1 MESLDPILHQPL
13 RTQLAAYLAG
23 AGEASFSELKRSLQV
38 SDGNLESHLKKL
50 IAADYVALRRSDGP
64 GRAQTS
70 YSLTPTGMGAL
81 QRYIQTLQKLLP
93 LGTQPADAPLGG
105 VVAGS

>member
-70 YSLTPTGMGAL
+70 YSLTSTGMRAL
-81 QRYIQTLQKLLP
+81 QHYIQTLQKLLP
-93 LGTQPADAPLGG
+93 LGTQPADDLIGG
-105 VVAGS
+105 VAAGS